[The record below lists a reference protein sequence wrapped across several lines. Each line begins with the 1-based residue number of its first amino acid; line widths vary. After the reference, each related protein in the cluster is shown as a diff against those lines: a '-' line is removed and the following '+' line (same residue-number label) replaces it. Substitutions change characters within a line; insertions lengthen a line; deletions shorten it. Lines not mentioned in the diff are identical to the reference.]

1 MIAIALDA
9 LSLIPIPSSAGMER
23 TTLRARIDCVI
34 TMYQHSA
41 RLVTGK
47 EFVYIS
53 PVTIAELK
61 YGAEIAEDPNV
72 RQKRLVALRRL
83 QRKPRLC
90 IDEITGEIFGG
101 LSAQLRA
108 MGRTVR
114 YRVQDLWLA
123 SLAVQHGFKLLTHN
137 EGDFKD
143 IPGLDLVIWR
153 QAAGLD

>member
-1 MIAIALDA
+1 
-9 LSLIPIPSSAGMER
+9 MER